1 MNLKNKWPIVLGH
14 LSGCKSYSEP
24 QTQFIKHGYLN
35 PLKIK
40 MINIKETKHKAT
52 FIKVNEVQSH
62 LDNLPIHYWTLLS
75 YQHSSLHL
83 NSH

>member
-1 MNLKNKWPIVLGH
+1 MNLKNNGQSYSVICQDVKV
-14 LSGCKSYSEP
+14 YSEP

-52 FIKVNEVQSH
+52 FVKVNGAQSH

>member
-1 MNLKNKWPIVLGH
+1 MANRTQSFVKMEKFSVNHNHNLLNIVIF
-14 LSGCKSYSEP
+14 
-24 QTQFIKHGYLN
+24 QT

-40 MINIKETKHKAT
+40 MINAKRTKHETT
-52 FIKVNEVQSH
+52 FVKVNEVQSH

>member
-1 MNLKNKWPIVLGH
+1 
-14 LSGCKSYSEP
+14 
-24 QTQFIKHGYLN
+24 
-35 PLKIK
+35 
-40 MINIKETKHKAT
+40 MINIKETKHEAT
-52 FIKVNEVQSH
+52 FVKVNGAQSH

>member
-1 MNLKNKWPIVLGH
+1 
-14 LSGCKSYSEP
+14 
-24 QTQFIKHGYLN
+24 
-35 PLKIK
+35 
-40 MINIKETKHKAT
+40 MINANAKETKHEAT
-52 FIKVNEVQSH
+52 FVKVNEAQSH